1 MAATLITGTDLT
13 ARKDARTIADLISD
27 SGSPVAETAVP
38 NHPKVI
44 VALEDAEGEVVGN
57 LQAFGRYTIESLSL
71 LTGSA
76 QSFLKRVIAEIAMI
90 NLIVRRPDL
99 SSEDLERH
107 EKIRS
112 QWLERLQQGNMIL
125 ADENTDDSASRV
137 SIDGATLGETANLNM
152 VRDRSRYFPTRVYPN
167 GRNY

>member
-1 MAATLITGTDLT
+1 MAATLITGADLV
-13 ARKDARTIADLISD
+13 ARKDARTIADLVSD
-27 SGSPVAETAVP
+27 SGSAVSESAVP

-57 LQAFGRYTIESLSL
+57 LAAFGRYTVDALAA

-99 SSEDLERH
+99 SAEDLERH

-125 ADENTDDSASRV
+125 ANEDTDNSAARV
-137 SIDGATLGETANLNM
+137 SVDGATLGETASLNM

>member
-1 MAATLITGTDLT
+1 MVATLITGSDLT
-13 ARKDARTIADLISD
+13 ARKDARTIADLVSD
-27 SGSPVAETAVP
+27 SGSPISESAVA
-38 NHPKVI
+38 NHPKVLI
-44 VALEDAEGEVVGN
+44 ALEDAEGEVVGN
-57 LQAFGRYTIESLSL
+57 LAAFGRYTVEALSE

-107 EKIRS
+107 EKIRT
-112 QWLERLQQGNMIL
+112 QWLDRLQQGNMIL
-125 ADENTDDSASRV
+125 ANEDTDNSAARV
-137 SIDGATLGETANLNM
+137 SVDGATLGETANLNM
-152 VRDRSRYFPTRVYPN
+152 VRDRSRYFPNRVYPQ

>member
-38 NHPKVI
+38 NHPKVT

-57 LQAFGRYTIESLSL
+57 LQAFGRYTIASLSL

-137 SIDGATLGETANLNM
+137 SIDGATLGETAELNM

-167 GRNY
+167 GRNT

>member
-1 MAATLITGTDLT
+1 MAATLITGSDLT

-27 SGSPVAETAVP
+27 SGSPVAESAVP

-57 LQAFGRYTIESLSL
+57 LQAFGRYTIASLSL

-107 EKIRS
+107 ERIRS

-137 SIDGATLGETANLNM
+137 SIDGATLGETADLNM

-167 GRNY
+167 GRNT

>member
-1 MAATLITGTDLT
+1 MAATLINGSDLT
-13 ARKDARTIADLISD
+13 ARKDARTIADLVSD
-27 SGSPVAETAVP
+27 SGSPVAESAVA
-38 NHPKVI
+38 NHPKVLI
-44 VALEDAEGEVVGN
+44 ALEDAEGEVVGN
-57 LQAFGRYTIESLSL
+57 LQAFGRYTIDSLSL

-125 ADENTDDSASRV
+125 ADENTDDSASRP

-152 VRDRSRYFPTRVYPN
+152 VRDRSRYFPSRVYPN

>member
-1 MAATLITGTDLT
+1 MASTLITGTDLT

-27 SGSPVAETAVP
+27 SGSPVSETAVP

-57 LQAFGRYTIESLSL
+57 LQAFGRYTITSLAA

-76 QSFLKRVIAEIAMI
+76 QAFLKRVIAEIAMI

-167 GRNY
+167 GRNN

>member
-57 LQAFGRYTIESLSL
+57 LQAFGRYTIASLSL

-137 SIDGATLGETANLNM
+137 SIDGATLGETAELNM

-167 GRNY
+167 GRNT

>member
-27 SGSPVAETAVP
+27 SGSPVAETAVS

-57 LQAFGRYTIESLSL
+57 LQAFGRYTIASLSL

-137 SIDGATLGETANLNM
+137 SIDGATLGETAELNM

-167 GRNY
+167 GRNT

>member
-1 MAATLITGTDLT
+1 MAATLITGSDLT
-13 ARKDARTIADLISD
+13 ARKDARTIADLVSD
-27 SGSPVAETAVP
+27 SGSPISETAVA

-57 LQAFGRYTIESLSL
+57 LQAFGRYTVESLGL

-76 QSFLKRVIAEIAMI
+76 QAFLKRVIAEIAMI

-137 SIDGATLGETANLNM
+137 SVDGATLGETANLNM
-152 VRDRSRYFPTRVYPN
+152 VRDRSRYLTSRIYPN
-167 GRNY
+167 WRNY

>member
-57 LQAFGRYTIESLSL
+57 LQAFGRYTIASLSL

-137 SIDGATLGETANLNM
+137 SIDGATLGETAELNM

-167 GRNY
+167 GRNS

>member
-1 MAATLITGTDLT
+1 MAATLITGSDLT
-13 ARKDARTIADLISD
+13 ARKDVRTIADLISD
-27 SGSPVAETAVP
+27 SGSPVADTAVP

-57 LQAFGRYTIESLSL
+57 LQAFGRYTIESLAA

-76 QSFLKRVIAEIAMI
+76 QAFLKRVIAEIAMI

-125 ADENTDDSASRV
+125 ADENTDDSASRPSV
-137 SIDGATLGETANLNM
+137 DGASLGETASLNM

-167 GRNY
+167 RRNY

>member
-1 MAATLITGTDLT
+1 ML
-13 ARKDARTIADLISD
+13 K
-27 SGSPVAETAVP
+27 
-38 NHPKVI
+38 
-44 VALEDAEGEVVGN
+44 
-57 LQAFGRYTIESLSL
+57 AFGRYTIESLSL